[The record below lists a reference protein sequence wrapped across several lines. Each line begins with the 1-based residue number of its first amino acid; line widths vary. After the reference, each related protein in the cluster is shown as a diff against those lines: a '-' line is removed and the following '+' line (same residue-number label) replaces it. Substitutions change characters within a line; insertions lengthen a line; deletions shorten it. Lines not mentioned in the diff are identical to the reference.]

1 MMKVIIAGGR
11 DIEDYNLLLTA
22 IANAGFDI
30 TAVVSGGAKGADALG
45 ERFAE
50 ECGLPVYKF
59 PAYWEEYGRA
69 AGPIRNETMAKFGDA
84 LIALWDGKSRGTKN
98 MIDRATAHGL
108 KIHVELEQPK
118 KVALIWKR

>member
-1 MMKVIIAGGR
+1 MKVVIAGSR
-11 DIEDYNLLLTA
+11 NCEDYNLLLTA
-22 IANAGFDI
+22 VANAGFDI
-30 TAVVSGGAKGADALG
+30 TAVVSGGAKGADSLG

-59 PAYWEEYGRA
+59 PAHWEQYGRS
-69 AGPIRNETMAKFGDA
+69 AGPIRNELMAEFGDA

-108 KIHVELEQPK
+108 KIHVEFTDSKE
-118 KVALIWKR
+118 VALIQKR

>member
-1 MMKVIIAGGR
+1 MKVIIAGSR
-11 DIEDYNLLLTA
+11 EIDDYNLLLEA
-22 IANAGFDI
+22 VANAGYDI
-30 TAVVSGGAKGADALG
+30 TAVVSGGAKGVDALG

-59 PAYWEEYGRA
+59 PAHWEQYGRA

-84 LIALWDGKSRGTKN
+84 LIAIWDSKSRGTKH

-108 KIHVELEQPK
+108 KVHIELSSPK
-118 KVALIWKR
+118 KVDLIWKR